1 MEMTDQNPG
10 DYSYKDKFLRDIVVN
25 FMIAGR
31 DTSATTLSWFFHLLS
46 KNPEAEKRILE
57 EIHEVVKENECAS
70 LEESISLFCESLVH
84 TVLDKMHYLHAAL
97 TETLRLYPPVP
108 VVSLFMCIF
117 LQVFSQ

>member
-10 DYSYKDKFLRDIVVN
+10 DYSYNDKFLRDIVVN
-25 FMIAGR
+25 FIIAGR

-46 KNPEAEKRILE
+46 KNPEAEKKILE

-70 LEESISLFCESLVH
+70 LEESISMFCESLVH

-97 TETLRLYPPVP
+97 SETLRLYPP
-108 VVSLFMCIF
+108 IA
-117 LQVFSQ
+117 QVKV